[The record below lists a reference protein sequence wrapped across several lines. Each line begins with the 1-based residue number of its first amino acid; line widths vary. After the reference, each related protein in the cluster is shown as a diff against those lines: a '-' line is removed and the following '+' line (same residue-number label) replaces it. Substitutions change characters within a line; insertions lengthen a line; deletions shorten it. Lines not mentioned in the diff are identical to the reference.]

1 MAEFDRPTDAQSD
14 AQGIGI
20 VLTNVWVDGVP
31 VDVTG
36 DLGLDFMPISLGF
49 RGGSGAG
56 KRRRKKPRFPSR
68 FHF

>member
-1 MAEFDRPTDAQSD
+1 MEEFERPIDAQFD
-14 AQGIGI
+14 AQPVGI

-31 VDVTG
+31 VEVTG
-36 DLGLDFMPISLGF
+36 DMGIDFMPVSLGF

-56 KRRRKKPRFPSR
+56 KRRRKKLRFPSR